1 MRVYKKRL
9 RYYFCICKAQE
20 VTLCNIW
27 IAHIST
33 EETYKLCLCNIMAT
47 IQRLRTLGL
56 LYTQRSQSCTSISLS
71 LTDRKKNYETVK
83 RYISLQ
89 QSKYQK
95 TYQVNRHK
103 RCQFPYCKFLVI
115 TLQATRESKISGL
128 KYHCN
133 NFEKKVNI
141 SNEDK
146 TRIQWQINNTNIAYH
161 HIVTRN
167 PDIVVYTDAG
177 LTGQKVLMT
186 L

>member
-1 MRVYKKRL
+1 MIHFKWIYCQCDKPTETQYCYGKKRLKRYMFFNSNTPWKPKVSKKTFITNCIYSLACRKDNGPTMRVYKKRL

-20 VTLCNIW
+20 VTLSNIW

-89 QSKYQK
+89 QSKY
-95 TYQVNRHK
+95 
-103 RCQFPYCKFLVI
+103 
-115 TLQATRESKISGL
+115 
-128 KYHCN
+128 
-133 NFEKKVNI
+133 
-141 SNEDK
+141 
-146 TRIQWQINNTNIAYH
+146 
-161 HIVTRN
+161 
-167 PDIVVYTDAG
+167 
-177 LTGQKVLMT
+177 
-186 L
+186 